1 MTEPNSNKTINKGLL
16 LFHLLLIVYP
26 IFYFMSRNISEFSFN
41 TYKTTLLYA
50 LKGTFWLILVY
61 ILAHYTQKKVFK
73 TLYTGLL
80 SVGLYLV
87 LMATLCAYSP
97 LLAALS
103 TCVIIMLS
111 HLLNRYHF
119 IKEAALILGLMCVFS
134 VAAYLFPLLFI
145 HQNKTADKYQEL
157 AYKPNIYFLVL
168 ESYHGNE
175 ALKRLYNF
183 DNALFLEYLIKNGFT
198 VYSDIYATRPMTRT
212 SLLSIL
218 DVNNPPDMDKKE
230 HLLDPCLRGKI
241 PCLVPDIL
249 KKNGYKI
256 KTKFANNFLVKNEPN
271 TEGSKKKFLCNTL
284 FSERYPLYFQKCN
297 TVKFTKY
304 KTADDF
310 NLDLI
315 KTISDLKKE
324 DTPYMFITKIGGV
337 TEDDFTYQGGLAH
350 LPNVYRH
357 TNKIELLPKLK
368 GNYLRELK
376 KENIALTYIIQAIIK
391 KDPNALIILIG
402 DHGGNYFD
410 IFKNYQAMADVKLP
424 LKDYI
429 LDLFNVIAAVRYPYG
444 IKTVKR
450 FQYLPEIF
458 PVIFDALGAPL
469 DDLKVLPIVYDY
481 KNNPYYKD

>member
-1 MTEPNSNKTINKGLL
+1 MTKPYADTPKKGLF

-26 IFYFMSRNISEFSFN
+26 ILYFMSRNVSEFSLL
-41 TYKTTLLYA
+41 TYINTLLYA
-50 LKGTFWLILVY
+50 LKYAFGLLIVY
-61 ILAHYTQKKVFK
+61 ILAHLTKKKLFHI
-73 TLYTGLL
+73 LYIVLF
-80 SVGLYLV
+80 SFCLYLV
-87 LMATLCAYSP
+87 LMATLCAYAP
-97 LLAALS
+97 LIAALCV
-103 TCVIIMLS
+103 CVILLIS
-111 HLLNRYHF
+111 HLLARYRV
-119 IKEAALILGLMCVFS
+119 IKPASLVLGLMCVFS
-134 VAAYLFPLLFI
+134 LGLYLFPLLFI
-145 HQNKTADKYQEL
+145 HQNKSADKYQEL
-157 AYKPNIYFLVL
+157 AYKPNIYFLIL

-175 ALKRLYNF
+175 ALKRLYKF

-256 KTKFANNFLVKNEPN
+256 KTKFANDFLVKEELNPKN
-271 TEGSKKKFLCNTL
+271 SKKIFLCNTL
-284 FSERYPLYFQKCN
+284 FSERYPLYFSKCKSLFAN
-297 TVKFTKY
+297 KY

-310 NLDLI
+310 NLDLM
-315 KTISDLKKE
+315 KTISELKTE
-324 DTPYMFITKIGGV
+324 DSPYLFITKIGGI
-337 TEDDFTYQGGLAH
+337 TENNFTYKGGLAH

-376 KENIALTYIIQAIIK
+376 KENIALTYIIQTIIK

-402 DHGGNYFD
+402 DHGGNHFE
-410 IFKNYQAMADVKLP
+410 IFKNYQAMAAVKLP

-458 PVIFDALGAPL
+458 PVIFDALGSPM
-469 DDLKVLPIVYDY
+469 DNINVLPVVYDY